1 MQAPYYSMRMN
12 YQALAGCTSYPC
24 SRSNL
29 YGMEPSSVTLAS
41 EADRNA
47 LMESILPLA
56 AAEYNLDE
64 QLMQVS
70 QHSWWKHTATTPT
83 TPITADK
90 CRAQASKPLP
100 S

>member
-1 MQAPYYSMRMN
+1 MIACLHPLPPLPPGGPDARMQAPYYSMRMN
-12 YQALAGCTSYPC
+12 YQSLAGCSSYPC

-70 QHSWWKHTATTPT
+70 QHSW
-83 TPITADK
+83 
-90 CRAQASKPLP
+90 
-100 S
+100 